1 MRKKMLAASGL
12 LAITAA
18 SYLRTPKLPEV
29 SPLPDDFRWGIALAG
44 FQSEGHSPDSNWKRY
59 SDSRAPMISDEVADA
74 ADWLNRVEEDVARA
88 KDLGIGYFRYSVEWA
103 RTEPVIGTVD
113 AEGFAF
119 YDHVIETVEAAGLK
133 PMITLDH
140 WVYPGWLLDRGGWL
154 GADVVDL
161 WLAHAERVVR
171 RYAGRGVTWITI
183 NEPGVYV
190 DFEQQNR
197 RFDRKQRDLMRRR
210 LVEAHRGAY
219 ALIKELDPGAW
230 ATSNLAI
237 LPPPLHWADD
247 RWFLDKTVDTMDF
260 LGIDYYYGLSA
271 DNLTARHALDEQ
283 LWRIRMQPD
292 SLLHQLR
299 VYHRK
304 VPHLPIWII
313 ENGVCT
319 DDGKPR
325 FDGLT
330 RSRHLQEHLYYLQF
344 ARDEGIP
351 IIGYNYWS
359 LTDNYEWGS
368 YRPRFGLYTV
378 DVTSDPDK
386 ERKPTDAVATYTAA
400 IASHGVPPGFRPTSR
415 PAWGVFAAPWRT
427 TYGRLFGRRVTGE

>member
-1 MRKKMLAASGL
+1 MRTKLLAATA
-12 LAITAA
+12 LAATAA
-18 SYLRTPKLPEV
+18 SYLRSPRLPEV
-29 SPLPDDFRWGIALAG
+29 QPLPDDFRWGIALAG
-44 FQSEGHSPDSNWKRY
+44 FQSEGHCPDSNWKRY
-59 SDSRAPMISDEVADA
+59 SDSHAPMVTDEVADA
-74 ADWLNRVEEDVARA
+74 ADWFNHVEDDVERARA
-88 KDLGIGYFRYSVEWA
+88 LGIKHFRYSVEWA
-103 RTEPVIGTVD
+103 RIELAIGKVD

-119 YDHVIETVEAAGLK
+119 YDRVIDAVEAAGLA

-154 GADVVDL
+154 ADDAVEL
-161 WLAHAERVVR
+161 WLGHAERVIR

-190 DFEQQNR
+190 DFEQRNR
-197 RFDRKQRDLMRRR
+197 RFGRAQRNIMRDK
-210 LVEAHRGAY
+210 LVQAHRAAY
-219 ALIKELDPGAW
+219 ALVKKLDPDAW

-247 RWFLDKTVDTMDF
+247 AWFFHKTVDTMDF
-260 LGIDYYYGLSA
+260 LGIDYYYGLSL
-271 DNLTARHALDEQ
+271 DNLTARYALNEQ
-283 LWRIRMQPD
+283 LWRIRVQPD

-299 VYHRK
+299 IYHRK
-304 VPHLPIWII
+304 APHLPIWII

-325 FDGLT
+325 VDGLT
-330 RSRHLQEHLYYLQF
+330 RSQHLLDHLYYLQA
-344 ARDEGIP
+344 ARDEGMP

-378 DVTSDPDK
+378 DVRTDPTK
-386 ERKPTDAVATYTAA
+386 ERKATDGVATYRAA
-400 IASHGVPPGFRPTSR
+400 IAQAGVPRGYRPVAR

-427 TYGRLFGRRVTGE
+427 TLGRLRG